1 MAFAGGNRPLPGRG
15 PSPGF
20 RFTLY
25 AVFAVVLMYFDL
37 RGGWLEQARYGLS
50 AAAYPIQLAVNS
62 PSAAWR
68 WIRTNFETRASLQAE
83 NARLRSEG
91 RLQSVR
97 TMRYEAV
104 VRENALLRG
113 LREALPPVADRW
125 MPAEVI
131 NVELSTLRQRLL
143 IDKGAQNGVFRG
155 QAVLARGGLLGQVM
169 RVGPWTSEVILITDP
184 EHAIPVQVVRSG
196 LRTLA
201 VGQGTTGALSLPY
214 LPLNSDIQKDDLL
227 VTSGLGGVFP
237 EGYSVARVDEVG
249 RDPGQPLA
257 QVRASPLGA
266 IEQDRVVTLVWFRP
280 NHPAAPANLE
290 EKATAATSGGPMAV
304 PPRRGP
310 TALPPAPPPPVVLG
324 ADGATLPGAP
334 AASGTTPAPMNPV
347 AAPRAPAPAPTPAR
361 PPAPTTEE
369 PSE

>member
-1 MAFAGGNRPLPGRG
+1 
-15 PSPGF
+15 
-20 RFTLY
+20 
-25 AVFAVVLMYFDL
+25 MYFDL

-68 WIRTNFETRASLQAE
+68 WIRSNFETRASLQAE
-83 NARLRSEG
+83 NSRLRSEA
-91 RLQSVR
+91 RQQSVR
-97 TMRYEAV
+97 TMRYESI
-104 VRENALLRG
+104 VRENAVLRG

-143 IDKGAQNGVFRG
+143 IDKGAQNGVFKG

-184 EHAIPVQVVRSG
+184 EHAVPVQAVRSG

-227 VTSGLGGVFP
+227 ITSGLGGVFP
-237 EGYSVARVDEVG
+237 EGYAVARVAEVG

-280 NHPAAPANLE
+280 NHPAAPANLD
-290 EKATAATSGGPMAV
+290 EKAPTGSSGGPMNV
-304 PPRRGP
+304 PPRQGP
-310 TALPPAPPPPVVLG
+310 TALPPAPPPPVV
-324 ADGATLPGAP
+324 PGAESIAVP
-334 AASGTTPAPMNPV
+334 ATTPGVAAPMATPMNPMAGS
-347 AAPRAPAPAPTPAR
+347 AAPVATPAAPTPTPAAAPTPAPTP
-361 PPAPTTEE
+361 PAPTPPTREE